1 MADPLDNTANNI
13 NNINQETRYLIDAVT
28 SLSEK
33 IKQAF
38 EEVVESMEGSVTGMD
53 RILKQYE
60 RDFVSANKKVITS
73 LDKQF
78 DLAQKIN
85 KGQNVSKELE
95 KEKQRI
101 SAQKLAIDV
110 RLNALATKNPEL
122 AERLRKEYGL
132 QLELAEAN
140 LEAMEKLLN
149 ERIAEKGISGNLLEN
164 AKSYLDKIDKSGVA
178 SAMLS
183 KNLTLTS
190 KVTLLAE
197 AALIAV
203 VNGMMR
209 ASDLINNLQK
219 GLGVSYSTA
228 RNMQISMAVASAESD
243 KLFITSEKLNKSFL
257 ELSEQTGL
265 VANFGDETLVTMT
278 ALTDRLGMGAKEAG
292 NLALLA
298 RTQGKNTETVLEN
311 TVATVS
317 ALSKQNGVAINSR
330 QILNDI
336 ATTSKAITVS
346 LGMNPQLLAEAATEA
361 RLLGTTLDQV
371 DAIADSLLDFEQ
383 SISNELAAELILG
396 QQINLEKARSAALSN
411 DLATVAKEVLN
422 NEAIMSAF
430 ANNNRIAQESAA
442 AAIGISRDA
451 LAEMVYKQEILR
463 LGAEG
468 FKDVY
473 SEQAYEQMQSLSA
486 QEKFEATLEKVKGI
500 LTDIGTILAPII
512 DGFASI
518 VGSLAESKIAAVG
531 LGVALTA
538 LAVKGLIN
546 AIAGIFSAFA
556 FLGPFAIPAAIG
568 AVALMMGQIDS
579 AKQQVQDGI
588 ADSARGP
595 FTITDAY
602 GKMAV
607 TAKGDNLVATPNVD
621 TRPSSVDMSETNRLL
636 VGLLNKNTNF
646 SIGPQHLGTG
656 MNLYTYNV

>member
-1 MADPLDNTANNI
+1 MAELDPDKLAEIRAEFEALNNALTTFSTQISEAVNNAEGLD
-13 NNINQETRYLIDAVT
+13 R
-28 SLSEK
+28 
-33 IKQAF
+33 
-38 EEVVESMEGSVTGMD
+38 
-53 RILKQYE
+53 
-60 RDFVSANKKVITS
+60 VSKKVAKTYAN
-73 LDKQF
+73 
-78 DLAQKIN
+78 DLANAQKQLVN
-85 KGQNVSKELE
+85 SSKEIQLIQE
-95 KEKQRI
+95 KRAKGEKLSVEDQK
-101 SAQKLAIDV
+101 KLAI
-110 RLNALATKNPEL
+110 
-122 AERLRKEYGL
+122 L
-132 QLELAEAN
+132 Q
-140 LEAMEKLLN
+140 K
-149 ERIAEKGISGNLLEN
+149 RIAKDRSIAEESINGLRREGVNVAAEQEVILGEQVDSLTEQLTATQGLVTDDISRRGLSGALLDN
-164 AKSYLDKIDKSGVA
+164 AKSYLDKLDKSGLA
-178 SAMLS
+178 SEILS
-183 KNLTLTS
+183 GNLNKAQILA
-190 KVTLLAE
+190 KLAE
-197 AALIAV
+197 AALLGV

-209 ASDLINNLQK
+209 ASDLINNFQK

-228 RNMQISMAVASAESD
+228 RNMQISMGVAAAESG
-243 KLFITSEKLNKSFL
+243 KLFVTSEKLNKSFL

-298 RTQGKNTETVLEN
+298 RTQGKNTEAVLDN

-317 ALSKQNGVAINSR
+317 ALNKQNGVAINAKS
-330 QILNDI
+330 ILNDI
-336 ATTSKAITVS
+336 STTSKAITVS

-371 DAIADSLLDFEQ
+371 DDIAGSLLDFEQ

-411 DLATVAKEVLN
+411 DLATVSREVLN
-422 NEAIMSAF
+422 NEAIMNSF

-468 FKDVY
+468 FRDVY
-473 SEQAYEQMQSLSA
+473 GEQAYQQMQSLSA
-486 QEKFEATLEKVKGI
+486 QEKFEAAIEKVKGI
-500 LTDIGTILAPII
+500 LIDIGAILAPII

-518 VGSLAESKIAAVG
+518 VGYLAESKVAAAS
-531 LGVALTA
+531 LGVILTG
-538 LAVKGLIN
+538 LAIKGLIN
-546 AIAGIFSAFA
+546 AIAGIFSAFT
-556 FLGPFAIPAAIG
+556 FLGPFAIPAAVG
-568 AVALMMGQIDS
+568 AVALMMSQIDS

-607 TAKGDNLVATPNVD
+607 TAKGDNLVATPNVNAG
-621 TRPSSVDMSETNRLL
+621 SSVDMSETNRLL
-636 VGLLNKNTNF
+636 AGLLNKNTNF